1 MSDLWRPALHMT
13 GVTVWGYLDGFF
25 VMNSD
30 QKKDS
35 NMQATVLSRT
45 LDLVSSRCDS
55 RGTCMPR
62 TLILGVDNTCRESK
76 NQYFM
81 TFLAWLKSTQ
91 KFDTIEV
98 QYLQSGHSH
107 NEQDPF
113 AEVEEGGGE
122 G

>member
-1 MSDLWRPALHMT
+1 
-13 GVTVWGYLDGFF
+13 
-25 VMNSD
+25 
-30 QKKDS
+30 
-35 NMQATVLSRT
+35 MQATVLSRT
-45 LDLVSSRCDS
+45 LDLVSSMCDS

>member
-1 MSDLWRPALHMT
+1 MLPTTRQNKSITPFVFTLVIKNVLQTNTAEMSDLWRPALHMT
-13 GVTVWGYLDGFF
+13 GVAVWGYIDGFF

-76 NQYFM
+76 TN
-81 TFLAWLKSTQ
+81 TL
-91 KFDTIEV
+91 
-98 QYLQSGHSH
+98 
-107 NEQDPF
+107 
-113 AEVEEGGGE
+113 
-122 G
+122 

>member
-1 MSDLWRPALHMT
+1 
-13 GVTVWGYLDGFF
+13 
-25 VMNSD
+25 
-30 QKKDS
+30 
-35 NMQATVLSRT
+35 
-45 LDLVSSRCDS
+45 
-55 RGTCMPR
+55 
-62 TLILGVDNTCRESK
+62 
-76 NQYFM
+76 M

-98 QYLQSGHSH
+98 QSMQSAHSH